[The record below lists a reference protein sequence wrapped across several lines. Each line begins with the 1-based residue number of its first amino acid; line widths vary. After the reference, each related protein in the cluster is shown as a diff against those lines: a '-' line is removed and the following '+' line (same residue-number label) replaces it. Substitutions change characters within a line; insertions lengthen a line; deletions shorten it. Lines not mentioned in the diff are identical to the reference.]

1 MSSKELINQT
11 LYEIQTNS
19 PIKWSLLANA
29 GALVSSISGQT
40 MLVILSFLFTSLIPA
55 LIAIYRF
62 QNEKKHTQVSQQLE
76 LEKQVMEKEKISLEL
91 EMKRIELEKIK
102 NG

>member
-1 MSSKELINQT
+1 MSNKELLHQT
-11 LYEIQTNS
+11 LYEIQTNN

-29 GALVSSISGQT
+29 GALVSSITGQT
-40 MLVILSFLFTSLIPA
+40 MLVIFSFLLTSLIPA

-62 QNEKKHTQVSQQLE
+62 QNEKKHSQISQKLE
-76 LEKQVMEKEKISLEL
+76 LEKQVMEKEKVSLEL
-91 EMKRIELEKIK
+91 EMKKIELERIK